1 MAQIARM
8 SERRSA
14 GQHGAVIGDRVVRD
28 EPVAARASR
37 RGAVNWKVIAWLM
50 GVACVFV
57 LTVVF
62 SRWRSGKL
70 REQRFSEPRRE
81 KIGRM
86 MVWFDEQPDAV
97 FDMWQPTGPHSNLR
111 RQDYANPETCRRC
124 HKKNYDAWFEHP
136 HRKMNL
142 LASEDAVV
150 GDFSG
155 DATIDYRGG
164 TATFDTTGQGHSM
177 TLARD
182 GQSRVYTVKE
192 TIGSRFFQYYV
203 GHLAKGPE
211 SPEHAMYH
219 VDFVLPFGYW
229 IDQKQWVP
237 VVHVS
242 EEVSDDLRDDPF
254 DVAAAAVDGKD
265 YFSYH
270 RHCANCHSTFALGD
284 LMLRAFP
291 RMGRY
296 SPHSI
301 HFSMSGFIA
310 DAHPG
315 IWPTGKR
322 SFDLSQ
328 DQMTSIM
335 GQVTQWTAAEHGV
348 TMGVSCG
355 ACHLGVKEHAEGR
368 MKKPPFFPNSPHLF
382 VEYADE
388 EKKKNI
394 EFGRSYRTINSICAR
409 CHTGKR
415 PEFGAGMS
423 TWNSVEFTDAFR
435 GACFQEATCVH
446 CHEPHKPIGKTW
458 TRTPAQDDA
467 MCIQCHKRFVDDRL
481 LVAHTHHKVG
491 SSGSRCMD
499 CHMPRLNEGLQ
510 DIVRTHLIYNPTNAD
525 MIESNEPNACNLCHT
540 DKPIDWTVKYLGEW
554 YGAEFNDKSIAF
566 SYKPREQPVAVGWLK
581 HHREAV
587 RLVGADCLVRSGAT
601 WALEDLVDAL
611 DDEFMLNRQ
620 FARRGIE
627 KLVGRSLDSTGY
639 RFYMTRPE
647 RKGSLERIRGEWLKA
662 GPPPVA
668 SEAGGGE

>member
-1 MAQIARM
+1 MNREM
-8 SERRSA
+8 RE
-14 GQHGAVIGDRVVRD
+14 
-28 EPVAARASR
+28 ASGGR
-37 RGAVNWKVIAWLM
+37 RGAVSWRAIAMMM
-50 GVACVFV
+50 GLACCVLLVAAFMK
-57 LTVVF
+57 
-62 SRWRSGKL
+62 WRTESLQKK
-70 REQRFSEPRRE
+70 RAANPRRE
-81 KIGRM
+81 RVGRLTL
-86 MVWFDEQPDAV
+86 WFDEYPDDGYEA
-97 FDMWQPTGPHSNLR
+97 WQATGPHSNLR
-111 RQDYANPETCRRC
+111 KQDYADPQTCRKC
-124 HKKNYDAWFEHP
+124 HKKNYDAWHEHP

-142 LASEDAVV
+142 LASADTVV

-155 DATIDYRGG
+155 DASIRYRGG
-164 TATFDTTGQGHSM
+164 TATFATGEDGLQM
-177 TLARD
+177 TLSR
-182 GQSRVYTVKE
+182 GETTRVYGVDE

-203 GHLAKGPE
+203 GSLVKGPE
-211 SPEHAMYH
+211 PEAHPMYQAR
-219 VDFVLPFGYW
+219 FVLPFGYW
-229 IDQKQWVP
+229 LDEKQWVP

-242 EEVSDDLRDDPF
+242 EEVADDLRGDPF
-254 DVAAAAVDGKD
+254 EVAVDAQDGKD
-265 YFSYH
+265 FYSYN

-301 HFSMSGFIA
+301 HFSMPGFIA
-310 DAHPG
+310 DAHPE
-315 IWPTGKR
+315 IWPAGKR

-335 GQVTQWTAAEHGV
+335 GQVTQWTASEHGV
-348 TMGVSCG
+348 SMGVSCG

-394 EFGRSYRTINSICAR
+394 GFGRTYRTINSICAR

-554 YGAEFNDKSIAF
+554 YEAEFNEKSIDF

-587 RLVGADCLVRSGAT
+587 RLVGADCLIRSGAE
-601 WALEDLVDAL
+601 WALEDLVGAL
-611 DDEFMLNRQ
+611 DDDFMLNRQ

-647 RKGSLERIRGEWLKA
+647 RKGSLKRIRGEWLKA
-662 GPPPVA
+662 GPPPA
-668 SEAGGGE
+668 TSESGGGE

>member
-1 MAQIARM
+1 MNREM
-8 SERRSA
+8 R
-14 GQHGAVIGDRVVRD
+14 
-28 EPVAARASR
+28 RASRGR
-37 RGAVNWKVIAWLM
+37 RGAVNWRAIAMMM
-50 GVACVFV
+50 GLACCVLLVAAFMK
-57 LTVVF
+57 
-62 SRWRSGKL
+62 WRTESLQKK
-70 REQRFSEPRRE
+70 RAANPRRE
-81 KIGRM
+81 RVGRLTL
-86 MVWFDEQPDAV
+86 WFDEYPDDGYEA
-97 FDMWQPTGPHSNLR
+97 WQATGPHSNLR
-111 RQDYANPETCRRC
+111 KQDYADPQTCRKC
-124 HKKNYDAWFEHP
+124 HKKNYDAWHEHP

-142 LASEDAVV
+142 LASADTVV

-155 DATIDYRGG
+155 DASIRYRGG
-164 TATFDTTGQGHSM
+164 TATFATGEDGFQM
-177 TLARD
+177 TLSR
-182 GQSRVYTVKE
+182 GETTRVYGVDE

-203 GHLAKGPE
+203 GSLVKGPE
-211 SPEHAMYH
+211 PEAHPMYQAR
-219 VDFVLPFGYW
+219 FVLPFGYW
-229 IDQKQWVP
+229 LDEKQWVP

-242 EEVSDDLRDDPF
+242 EEVADDLRGDPF
-254 DVAAAAVDGKD
+254 EVAADAQDGKD
-265 YFSYH
+265 FYSYN

-310 DAHPG
+310 DAHPE
-315 IWPTGKR
+315 IWPAGKR

-335 GQVTQWTAAEHGV
+335 GQVTQWTASEHGV

-394 EFGRSYRTINSICAR
+394 GFGRTYRTINSICAR

-458 TRTPAQDDA
+458 ARTPAQDDA

-554 YGAEFNDKSIAF
+554 YGAEFNEKSIDF

-587 RLVGADCLVRSGAT
+587 RLVGADCLVRSGAK
-601 WALEDLVDAL
+601 WALEDLVGAL
-611 DDEFMLNRQ
+611 DDDFMLNRQ

-627 KLVGRSLDSTGY
+627 KLVGRSMDSTGY

-647 RKGSLERIRGEWLKA
+647 RKGSLKRIRGEWLKA
-662 GPPPVA
+662 GPPPA
-668 SEAGGGE
+668 TSEAGGGE

>member
-1 MAQIARM
+1 MNREM
-8 SERRSA
+8 R
-14 GQHGAVIGDRVVRD
+14 GASGG
-28 EPVAARASR
+28 R
-37 RGAVNWKVIAWLM
+37 RGAVNWRAIAMMM
-50 GVACVFV
+50 GLACCVLLVAAFMK
-57 LTVVF
+57 
-62 SRWRSGKL
+62 WRTESLQKK
-70 REQRFSEPRRE
+70 RAANPRRE
-81 KIGRM
+81 RVGRLTL
-86 MVWFDEQPDAV
+86 WFDEYPDDGYEA
-97 FDMWQPTGPHSNLR
+97 WQATGPHSNLR
-111 RQDYANPETCRRC
+111 KQDYADPQTCRKC
-124 HKKNYDAWFEHP
+124 HKKNYDAWHEHP

-142 LASEDAVV
+142 LASADTVV

-155 DATIDYRGG
+155 DASIRYRGG
-164 TATFDTTGQGHSM
+164 TATFATGEDGFQM
-177 TLARD
+177 TLSR
-182 GQSRVYTVKE
+182 GETTRVYGVDE

-203 GHLAKGPE
+203 GSLVKGPE
-211 SPEHAMYH
+211 PEAHPMYQAR
-219 VDFVLPFGYW
+219 FVLPFGYW
-229 IDQKQWVP
+229 LDEKQWVP

-242 EEVSDDLRDDPF
+242 EEVADDLRGDPF
-254 DVAAAAVDGKD
+254 EVAADAQDGKD
-265 YFSYH
+265 FYSYN

-310 DAHPG
+310 DAHPE
-315 IWPTGKR
+315 IWPAGKR

-335 GQVTQWTAAEHGV
+335 GQVTQWTASEHGV

-394 EFGRSYRTINSICAR
+394 GFGRTYRTINSICAR

-458 TRTPAQDDA
+458 ARTPAQDDA

-554 YGAEFNDKSIAF
+554 YGAEFNEKSIDF

-587 RLVGADCLVRSGAT
+587 RLVGADCLVRSGAK
-601 WALEDLVDAL
+601 WALEDLVGAL
-611 DDEFMLNRQ
+611 DDDFMLNRQ

-647 RKGSLERIRGEWLKA
+647 RKGSLKRIRGEWLKA
-662 GPPPVA
+662 GPSPA
-668 SEAGGGE
+668 TSEAGGGE

>member
-1 MAQIARM
+1 MNREM
-8 SERRSA
+8 R
-14 GQHGAVIGDRVVRD
+14 GASGG
-28 EPVAARASR
+28 R
-37 RGAVNWKVIAWLM
+37 RGAVSWRAIATMM
-50 GVACVFV
+50 GLACCVLLVAAFMK
-57 LTVVF
+57 
-62 SRWRSGKL
+62 WRTESLQKK
-70 REQRFSEPRRE
+70 RAANPRRE
-81 KIGRM
+81 RVGRLTL
-86 MVWFDEQPDAV
+86 WFDEYPDDGYEA
-97 FDMWQPTGPHSNLR
+97 WQATGPHSNLR
-111 RQDYANPETCRRC
+111 KQDYADPQTCRKC
-124 HKKNYDAWFEHP
+124 HKKNYDAWHEHP

-142 LASEDAVV
+142 LASADTVV

-155 DATIDYRGG
+155 DASIRYRGG
-164 TATFDTTGQGHSM
+164 TATFATGEDGFQM
-177 TLARD
+177 TLSR
-182 GQSRVYTVKE
+182 GETTRVYGVDE

-203 GHLAKGPE
+203 GSLVKGPE
-211 SPEHAMYH
+211 PEAHPMYQAR
-219 VDFVLPFGYW
+219 FVLPFGYW
-229 IDQKQWVP
+229 LDEKQWVP

-242 EEVSDDLRDDPF
+242 EEVADDLRGDPF
-254 DVAAAAVDGKD
+254 EVAADAQDGKD
-265 YFSYH
+265 FYSYN

-301 HFSMSGFIA
+301 HFSMPGFIA
-310 DAHPG
+310 DAHPE
-315 IWPTGKR
+315 IWPAGKR

-335 GQVTQWTAAEHGV
+335 GQVTQWTASEHGV

-394 EFGRSYRTINSICAR
+394 GFGRTYRTINSICAR

-458 TRTPAQDDA
+458 ARTPAQDDA

-554 YGAEFNDKSIAF
+554 YGAEFNEKSIDF

-587 RLVGADCLVRSGAT
+587 RLVGADCLVRSGAK
-601 WALEDLVDAL
+601 WALEDLVGAL
-611 DDEFMLNRQ
+611 DDDFMLNRQ

-647 RKGSLERIRGEWLKA
+647 RKGSLKRIRGEWLKA
-662 GPPPVA
+662 GPPPA
-668 SEAGGGE
+668 TSEAGGGE

>member
-1 MAQIARM
+1 MNREMQ
-8 SERRSA
+8 
-14 GQHGAVIGDRVVRD
+14 GASGG
-28 EPVAARASR
+28 R
-37 RGAVNWKVIAWLM
+37 RGAVSWRASATMRGLACCVLL
-50 GVACVFV
+50 VAAFMK
-57 LTVVF
+57 
-62 SRWRSGKL
+62 WRTESLQKK
-70 REQRFSEPRRE
+70 RAANPRRE
-81 KIGRM
+81 RVGRLTL
-86 MVWFDEQPDAV
+86 WFDEYPDDGYEA
-97 FDMWQPTGPHSNLR
+97 WQATGPHSNLR
-111 RQDYANPETCRRC
+111 KQDYADPQTCRKC
-124 HKKNYDAWFEHP
+124 HKKNYDAWHEHP

-142 LASEDAVV
+142 LASADTVV

-155 DATIDYRGG
+155 DASIRYRGG
-164 TATFDTTGQGHSM
+164 TATFATGEDGFQM
-177 TLARD
+177 TLSR
-182 GQSRVYTVKE
+182 GETTRVYGVDE

-203 GHLAKGPE
+203 GSLVKGPE
-211 SPEHAMYH
+211 PEAHPMYQAR
-219 VDFVLPFGYW
+219 FVLPFGYW
-229 IDQKQWVP
+229 LDEKQWVP

-242 EEVSDDLRDDPF
+242 EEVADDLRGDPF
-254 DVAAAAVDGKD
+254 EVAADAQDGKD
-265 YFSYH
+265 FYSYN

-310 DAHPG
+310 DAHPE
-315 IWPTGKR
+315 IWPAGKR

-335 GQVTQWTAAEHGV
+335 GQVTQWTASEHGV
-348 TMGVSCG
+348 SMGVSCG

-394 EFGRSYRTINSICAR
+394 GFGRTYRTINSICAR

-446 CHEPHKPIGKTW
+446 CHEPHKPICKTW
-458 TRTPAQDDA
+458 ARTPAQDDA

-554 YGAEFNDKSIAF
+554 YGAEFNEKSIDF

-587 RLVGADCLVRSGAT
+587 RLVGADCLVRSGAK
-601 WALEDLVDAL
+601 WALEDLVGAL
-611 DDEFMLNRQ
+611 DDDFMLNRQ

-627 KLVGRSLDSTGY
+627 KLVGRSMDSTGY

-647 RKGSLERIRGEWLKA
+647 RKGSLKRIRGEWLKA
-662 GPPPVA
+662 GPPPA
-668 SEAGGGE
+668 TSEAGGGE

>member
-1 MAQIARM
+1 MNREM
-8 SERRSA
+8 R
-14 GQHGAVIGDRVVRD
+14 GASGG
-28 EPVAARASR
+28 R
-37 RGAVNWKVIAWLM
+37 RGAVNWRAIAMMM
-50 GVACVFV
+50 GLACCVLLVAAFMK
-57 LTVVF
+57 
-62 SRWRSGKL
+62 WRTESLQKK
-70 REQRFSEPRRE
+70 RAANPRRE
-81 KIGRM
+81 RVGRLTL
-86 MVWFDEQPDAV
+86 WFDEYPDDGYEA
-97 FDMWQPTGPHSNLR
+97 WQATGPHSNLR
-111 RQDYANPETCRRC
+111 KQDYADPQTCRKC
-124 HKKNYDAWFEHP
+124 HKKNYDAWHEHP

-142 LASEDAVV
+142 LASADTVV

-155 DATIDYRGG
+155 DASIRYRGG
-164 TATFDTTGQGHSM
+164 TATFATGEDGFQM
-177 TLARD
+177 TLSR
-182 GQSRVYTVKE
+182 GETTRVYGVDE

-203 GHLAKGPE
+203 GSLVKGPE
-211 SPEHAMYH
+211 PEAHPMYQAR
-219 VDFVLPFGYW
+219 FVLPFGYW
-229 IDQKQWVP
+229 LDEKQWVP

-242 EEVSDDLRDDPF
+242 EEVADDLRGDPF
-254 DVAAAAVDGKD
+254 EVAADAQDGKD
-265 YFSYH
+265 FYSYN

-310 DAHPG
+310 DAHPE
-315 IWPTGKR
+315 IWPAGKR

-335 GQVTQWTAAEHGV
+335 GQVTQWTASEHGV

-394 EFGRSYRTINSICAR
+394 GFGRTYRTINSICAR

-458 TRTPAQDDA
+458 ARTPAQDDA

-554 YGAEFNDKSIAF
+554 YGAEFNEKSIDF

-587 RLVGADCLVRSGAT
+587 RLVGADCLVRSGAK
-601 WALEDLVDAL
+601 WALEDLVGAL
-611 DDEFMLNRQ
+611 DDDFMLNRQ

-627 KLVGRSLDSTGY
+627 KLVGRSMDSTGY

-647 RKGSLERIRGEWLKA
+647 RKGSLKRIRGEWLKA
-662 GPPPVA
+662 GPPPA
-668 SEAGGGE
+668 TSEAGGGE